1 MRARKKMKDTKEMSA
16 KTEKGRNTDQ
26 TLLEIVRRYPGLS
39 QYEIAR
45 KLKWTIGRVDGGVR
59 RLLNSGEVYMR
70 VIARAKGRKVNL
82 VYPKGERPIDVIE
95 VPETLLETGNPIW
108 QNEAYIYALD
118 NVTLG
123 ISGEP
128 LPDWDEISCFNSKV
142 PIRKGSNGK
151 IFLKIPEKFVHFYN
165 LEKKHKVV
173 FLNGNNILV
182 TVSGDI
188 VEIKRYPS

>member
-1 MRARKKMKDTKEMSA
+1 MKETKEMSA

-59 RLLNSGEVYMR
+59 RLLNSGEVYVR
-70 VIARAKGRKVNL
+70 VIARARGRKVNL
-82 VYPKGERPIDVIE
+82 VYPKGERPVDVIE

-128 LPDWDEISCFNSKV
+128 LRDWDEISCFNSKV